1 MRATSGSTGT
11 TSPGG
16 SACLIGFFALTG
28 EGDGDGAAAVL
39 DFVGVFLGFVGEG
52 AIGLFLLV
60 KPP

>member
-1 MRATSGSTGT
+1 M
-11 TSPGG
+11 
-16 SACLIGFFALTG
+16 IGFFALTG